1 MMPKKRLLISFILVM
16 LISACSLPGGMPTS
30 SPMQPAAVQ
39 SQNSSD
45 YFPLKKGAYWVYQG
59 TVKWTKSNSSDVVEE
74 EITWKMEVVQVIH
87 RNDITGYEVHGAP
100 WDLIWYQPGKEQ
112 SKHGFIQMGDKIY
125 SVPLETVLR
134 LLNEGDDLANLVTE
148 NNVFLDLPL
157 EKGKKFCDPASLARS
172 DNMYCSIVGEP
183 TPFDAGH
190 IKGVAPSTALLEY
203 PIVYQTMPD
212 VSWTYFV
219 PGVGIS
225 HYFYHHNGTVSDVDV
240 HLIEYSPGE

>member
-1 MMPKKRLLISFILVM
+1 MVTKKRLLISFILVM

-30 SPMQPAAVQ
+30 LPVQPAAVQ

-59 TVKWTKSNSSDVVEE
+59 PVRWIKAGSTDVLEE

-87 RNDITGYEVHGAP
+87 RNDITGYEVQGAP

-112 SKHGFIQMGDKIY
+112 SKHGFIQMGGKIY

-172 DNMYCSIVGEP
+172 DNMYCSIVGES

-225 HYFYHHNGTVSDVDV
+225 HYFYHHNGTVSEVDV
-240 HLIEYSPGE
+240 HLIEYSPRE